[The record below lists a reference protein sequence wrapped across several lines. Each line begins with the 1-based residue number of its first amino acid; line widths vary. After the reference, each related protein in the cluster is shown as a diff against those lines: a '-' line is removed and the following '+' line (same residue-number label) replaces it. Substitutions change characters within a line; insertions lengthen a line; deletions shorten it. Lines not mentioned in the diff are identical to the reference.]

1 MARDAAFLIPNSSL
15 VRDPVTREPL
25 PVAGKMV
32 TLLGSE
38 GRYWRRRIR
47 DESVIIGKLPVVQ
60 KTTEKK
66 SRLRG
71 EG

>member
-1 MARDAAFLIPNSSL
+1 MHAAFLIPNNSL

-25 PVAGKMV
+25 LAEGKMIS
-32 TLLGSE
+32 LLGSE

-47 DESVIIGKLPVVQ
+47 DGSVIIGKLPVVQ
-60 KTTEKK
+60 KATEKK
-66 SRLRG
+66 TKLRG